1 MNVKA
6 VNNMGVITMDF
17 FERLLFF
24 IEKKLSKI
32 NIWVW
37 HKRVRHSKK
46 KNVRKS

>member
-6 VNNMGVITMDF
+6 VNNMGVIIVDF
-17 FERLLFF
+17 FERILFF

-37 HKRVRHSKK
+37 HKRVRHSRK